1 MPGAETQIHGNP
13 FVTIWLASPHAALQ
27 SAWHE
32 TAKRMADL
40 PLCNPALSVEVL
52 APRQSPAIDN
62 HWLTVVI
69 APWTVSLV
77 ILPAHPRWP
86 ETPLGARYAW
96 RFPSGIY
103 EFLVAEMAGVGR
115 YHTCSLFS
123 PPSEFGAQHE
133 ARMTAWAVLAALE
146 RPALSL
152 PEPERIGQS

>member
-1 MPGAETQIHGNP
+1 MPSAETQIHGGQL
-13 FVTIWLASPHAALQ
+13 VAVWQESPQKALET
-27 SAWHE
+27 AWQE
-32 TAKRMADL
+32 AAKRMADL
-40 PLCNPALSVEVL
+40 PLCNAALSVEVL
-52 APRQSPAIDN
+52 APRQLPMVDG

-77 ILPAHPRWP
+77 ILPAHARWP
-86 ETPLGARYAW
+86 AAPLGERHGW

-103 EFLVAEMAGVGR
+103 EFLVAEMEGVGR

-123 PPSEFGAQHE
+123 PPAEFSDQHQ

-152 PEPERIGQS
+152 AEAERNAQP